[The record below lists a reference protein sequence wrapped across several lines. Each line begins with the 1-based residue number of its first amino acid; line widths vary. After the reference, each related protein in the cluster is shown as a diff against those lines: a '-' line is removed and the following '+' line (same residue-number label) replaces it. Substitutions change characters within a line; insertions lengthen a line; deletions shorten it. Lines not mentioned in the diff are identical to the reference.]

1 MARDDTVLANGTNKP
16 FDPSSALTVIYGIEK
31 PANINNKL
39 TTVAIVIVIER
50 NFLDIGDNC
59 PFIYINQF

>member
-16 FDPSSALTVIYGIEK
+16 FDPSSALTVIYGTEK

-39 TTVAIVIVIER
+39 TTVAIIVVTIAIVKTLTSLEI
-50 NFLDIGDNC
+50 LKIV
-59 PFIYINQF
+59 